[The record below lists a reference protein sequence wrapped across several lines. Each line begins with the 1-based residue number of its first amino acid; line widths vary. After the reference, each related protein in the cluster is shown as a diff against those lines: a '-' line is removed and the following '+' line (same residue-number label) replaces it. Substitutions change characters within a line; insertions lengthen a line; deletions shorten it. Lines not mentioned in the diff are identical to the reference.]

1 MANISDVIESFLTEL
16 FGDDN
21 SILISRN
28 ELAQFF
34 NCAPS
39 QINYVL
45 STRFT
50 VDRGYSVDSRRGGGG
65 YVAVVKLSDDGG
77 YVSELVRHSV
87 GDSISYARVCQIL
100 ERLHAD
106 DVITARE
113 EAVVKAMLQD
123 KAILSLDKLSKDTI
137 RAGMFKSFLT
147 LLMKEDNGGKK

>member
-1 MANISDVIESFLTEL
+1 MANISDVIENFLTEL
-16 FGDDN
+16 FGEDN

-65 YVAVVKLSDDGG
+65 YVAVVKLSGDDG
-77 YVSELVRHSV
+77 YVAELVRHSV

-100 ERLHAD
+100 KRLKSD
-106 DVITARE
+106 DVINGRE
-113 EAVVKAMLQD
+113 EEMVKAMLQD
-123 KAILSLDKLSKDTI
+123 KAIISYDKLSKDVI
-137 RAGMFKSFLT
+137 RAGMFKNFLT
-147 LLMKEDNGGKK
+147 LLLKPDFGGEK